1 MGAEL
6 IQGQHLVDTLL
17 QLLPVNQKITS
28 SPFIGTVINAAP
40 QDIVADLC
48 SAMQLKEPLLW
59 KGDWQNT
66 AFGIVNYPS
75 QSEADMALC
84 GALARHA
91 VSIGVTNNALAD
103 AILQAFAKSG
113 LYRPEKHK
121 TAKNHT
127 IPKAIT
133 SAQQTTSVSSQ
144 TITDITYTPK
154 LLPTRGIV
162 QIPLI
167 PPPARDLVAMG
178 IVKGQSYILTSFGG
192 VGKTQ
197 LAIQLACEIARGGQF
212 ADDTLKQGNVLS
224 IHSEDDIAEIR
235 RRAGA
240 WAVTANYD
248 TLSLTKIEANWAAH
262 GLVGVDT
269 RLVATINK
277 NLQQTGFVQEVID
290 TAKAQAANSSQEVRL
305 IILDHAGL
313 MHGGDFNDK
322 ADVAL
327 FMRTVN
333 KIAVETGAAVL
344 VLAHSPKSAAG
355 KEESDASMI
364 AGNTAFVDMAR
375 GAFVLATMRKE
386 EAKKYGY
393 NDDTRHGFAS
403 LVTVKNNLGPSNVER
418 WFKRTSVADWEVGVL
433 EHTVLFIPTKTVKGG
448 IKTQQLIKDFIKDR
462 PAQYT
467 KTGLRNSHA
476 GIEGEFK
483 ASKGDIDAAIG
494 ELLAS
499 GEVLLREPTAV
510 EIKTFGHRASIQ
522 VMEVKP
528 SSK

>member
-1 MGAEL
+1 MS
-6 IQGQHLVDTLL
+6 
-17 QLLPVNQKITS
+17 VN
-28 SPFIGTVINAAP
+28 
-40 QDIVADLC
+40 
-48 SAMQLKEPLLW
+48 
-59 KGDWQNT
+59 
-66 AFGIVNYPS
+66 
-75 QSEADMALC
+75 
-84 GALARHA
+84 
-91 VSIGVTNNALAD
+91 
-103 AILQAFAKSG
+103 KSG
-113 LYRPEKHK
+113 LYRPEKHQTVEK
-121 TAKNHT
+121 HT
-127 IPKAIT
+127 IPKAIS
-133 SAQQTTSVSSQ
+133 SALQNTNASNSASIVAP
-144 TITDITYTPK
+144 YTAK
-154 LLPTRGIV
+154 LLPTLGFV
-162 QIPLI
+162 QIPLT
-167 PPPARDLVAMG
+167 PPPARDVVAIGM
-178 IVKGQSYILTSFGG
+178 VKGQSYILTSFGG

-197 LAIQLACEIARGGQF
+197 LAIQLACEVARGGQF
-212 ADDTLKQGNVLS
+212 ADETLKLGSVLT
-224 IHSEDDIAEIR
+224 IHSEDDLAEIQ

-277 NLQQTGFVQEVID
+277 DLQQTGFVQEVID
-290 TAKAQAANSSQEVRL
+290 NVKAQAANSSRDVRL

-344 VLAHSPKSAAG
+344 VLAHSPKSAAS

-433 EHTVLFIPTKTVKGG
+433 EDIVLSIPIKPVKGG
-448 IKTQQLIKDFIKDR
+448 ITTQQLIKDFIKAH
-462 PAQYT
+462 PGQFS

-476 GIEGEFK
+476 GMEGVFK
-483 ASKGDIDAAIG
+483 ASKGGIDAAIG
-494 ELLAS
+494 ELLAR
-499 GEVLLREPTAV
+499 GEVLLRKPT
-510 EIKTFGHRASIQ
+510 EFEKNTFGHRAAIQ
-522 VMEVKP
+522 VMEVKQ
-528 SSK
+528 STK